1 MRHAKSEK
9 PKKSFIKRWF
19 PCRGDRPSTVV
30 LKILTLVC
38 LLVFFV
44 SAWMLLDEMVLK
56 PAEVDQS
63 VNSLKDQFFTPV
75 SSSESNSE
83 SDPEESKKE
92 EEEEPIDYAAQLAA
106 LQKTYPDIVGWIQI
120 PGTVID
126 YPILQSDESDP
137 EYYLY
142 RNYEKQYSKYGSIFA
157 SSDSVPFPECRNNL
171 LYGHSMQDGRMF
183 AALVQFSDLSV
194 YQNSPTITL
203 YTAEGKSTWKIY
215 AVMKLNT
222 LESQGEFFPFTQTS
236 FADDDAFMQH
246 VYEIYQRSVI
256 DTGVTINEGDEILS
270 LATCSYEYENF
281 RTVVVA
287 RKVRDGEEASVDP
300 SSASYNNR
308 VVYPDIWYEGKDS
321 SAPVWTENWQDAVLD
336 GSFAAYDGAIAGE

>member
-1 MRHAKSEK
+1 
-9 PKKSFIKRWF
+9 
-19 PCRGDRPSTVV
+19 
-30 LKILTLVC
+30 
-38 LLVFFV
+38 
-44 SAWMLLDEMVLK
+44 
-56 PAEVDQS
+56 
-63 VNSLKDQFFTPV
+63 
-75 SSSESNSE
+75 
-83 SDPEESKKE
+83 
-92 EEEEPIDYAAQLAA
+92 
-106 LQKTYPDIVGWIQI
+106 
-120 PGTVID
+120 
-126 YPILQSDESDP
+126 
-137 EYYLY
+137 
-142 RNYEKQYSKYGSIFA
+142 
-157 SSDSVPFPECRNNL
+157 
-171 LYGHSMQDGRMF
+171 MF

-203 YTAEGKSTWKIY
+203 YTAEGKSTWKFY

-336 GSFAAYDGAIAGE
+336 GSFAAYDGEIAGE

>member
-1 MRHAKSEK
+1 MRHHKEK
-9 PKKSFIKRWF
+9 APKKSFVKRWF
-19 PCRGDRPSTVV
+19 PCRGDRPSTVII
-30 LKILTLVC
+30 KIVTLVC
-38 LLVFFV
+38 LVVFLV
-44 SAWMLLDEMVLK
+44 SGWMLLDEMVLK
-56 PAEVDQS
+56 PAQVDQS
-63 VNSLKDQFFTPV
+63 VNTLKDQFFAPV
-75 SSSESNSE
+75 SSSSE
-83 SDPEESKKE
+83 SSTQTDDAEEKD
-92 EEEEPIDYAAQLAA
+92 PIDYAAQLTK
-106 LQKTYPDIVGWIQI
+106 LQKQYPDIVGWVQV

-142 RNYEKQYSKYGSIFA
+142 RNYEKEYSKYGSIFA
-157 SSDSVPFPECRNNL
+157 SSDSVPFAQCRSSL

-203 YTAEGKSTWKIY
+203 YTSEGKTTWKIFS
-215 AVMKLNT
+215 VMKLNT
-222 LESQGEFFPFTQTS
+222 LKSQGEFFPFTQTS

-246 VYEIYQRSVI
+246 VYEMYQRSVI

-270 LATCSYEYENF
+270 LATCSYEYEDF

-287 RKVRDGEEASVDP
+287 RKVRDGEDPTVDTKA
-300 SSASYNNR
+300 ASYNSR
-308 VVYPDIWYEGKDS
+308 VVYPDIWYKNQGG

-336 GSFAAYDGAIAGE
+336 GSFAAYDGAIVGE